1 MRRPAPPRDIPPP
14 LELECLKA
22 LWRLGHGSVHDV
34 RQALAEAK
42 RELAYTTVMTLLDR
56 LEKRGA
62 VTRTRQGRAFLYLPK
77 LKRDDIRELAV
88 KDLVGSY
95 FGGSEE
101 ALVEYLRALMARRAQ
116 APRDEAIGAVAS
128 GTGGL
133 T

>member
-34 RQALAEAK
+34 RQALADAK

-62 VTRTRQGRAFLYLPK
+62 VTRTRRGRAFLYLPK

-101 ALVEYLRALMARRAQ
+101 ALAEYLRALMARRAQ